1 MIRPD
6 FSNQPYV
13 AEVLRSPAGDA
24 VVRGIERLI
33 VGKWERETA
42 GDVAVHHGL
51 TASTVPYHRVTR
63 NIKSEGVDVSL
74 PRTKSVRNRV
84 QYLYDLLLVRRD
96 RHIVVAVPF
105 HGLATDVFVRIDREL
120 AGTRT
125 LYETLDITKLV
136 IRLGSQG
143 HARLPE
149 SELVVTRCHLAFED
163 SAERRRDIDQVRL
176 SGANLGAS
184 PIYTEL
190 IRPVLEPSAAQRVT
204 PILLGCA
211 LYSGGVRRS
220 GATTDRHGNFKVT
233 VGPGLRQLTRLFQLI
248 DVIEGMSNDV
258 ASTTSNIPILQSQSI
273 AGAD

>member
-1 MIRPD
+1 MIRTD

-24 VVRGIERLI
+24 VVRSVERLI
-33 VGKWERETA
+33 VGKWESQIVD
-42 GDVAVHHGL
+42 DVTIYHGL
-51 TASTVPYHRVTR
+51 TASTVPFHRVTR
-63 NIKSEGVDVSL
+63 NVRFEGVDISL
-74 PRTKSVRNRV
+74 PRTKTVRNRLH
-84 QYLYDLLLVRRD
+84 YLYDLLLVRRD

-136 IRLGSQG
+136 IRLGAEG
-143 HARLPE
+143 HARLSE

-176 SGANLGAS
+176 TGANLGAS
-184 PIYTEL
+184 TIYRDL
-190 IRPVLEPSAAQRVT
+190 VRPVLEPSVAQRVT

-211 LYSGGVRRS
+211 LYGGGVRRS
-220 GATTDRHGNFKVT
+220 GATTDRHGNFKIT
-233 VGPGLRQLTRLFQLI
+233 IGPGLRQVTRLFQLI
-248 DVIEGMSNDV
+248 DAIEGMSNDL
-258 ASTTSNIPILQSQSI
+258 ASTTSNIPILQSQTI